1 VLPRRS
7 TLIFAALVALTSA
20 TTACGVSSRT
30 FPSVLPTNG
39 QQSEILADDGSVIT
53 TLAGDQDREP
63 ISLDQI
69 PVLLQ
74 NAVIAIED
82 QRFWD
87 HNGIDPRGIL
97 RAAKA
102 NSSAGGV
109 SQGGS
114 TITQQYVRA
123 VLLTPKRTFQRKI
136 EEASLAL
143 QMERSYSK
151 KYILEQYLNTIYFGN
166 RAYGVEVAA
175 KTYFGYGVD
184 DPTHPL
190 SLPQAALLA
199 AILNGPTVFDPYKHA
214 DLAIKRR
221 NLVLTKMAQ
230 LGYIT
235 PSQESDAEATPI
247 GVVPKGS
254 SNATPQ
260 TYPAAHFVDEVKR
273 FIRTDKAFGAT
284 EADRDDLLANGGLRI
299 YTTVDLTMQA
309 QAEAAVKQ
317 VYPNQARAI
326 TDPRKDPDV
335 GLVAL
340 DPRTGYVKA
349 MVGGYNFFDTN
360 NAIHSYAQVNLADS
374 GRQVGSTFKPIAL
387 AAAVSNGIKMSDVYP
402 SPGATVIR
410 IPGYPAWTVSGDA
423 LGRASL
429 TQCVIHSANTCF
441 ANLMADKRVLPP
453 RVAQYAAMMGIDT
466 NPAHGFDVV
475 PSEVLGTN
483 NTTVLQMTGAYDTFD
498 NNGIFVPPVLV
509 TKVVRADGTVV
520 YQNAHTQR
528 KVLEPDQAASITSAL
543 EGVLTSGTAA
553 GRGIGRPAAGK
564 TGTTQ
569 GNTDAWFIG
578 YTPQLVTGVWTGYA
592 TPLST
597 RRGAIGRLRQLPGVG
612 AKMAAPVWQAFMKV
626 ALANVPP
633 TDFTAPTGAT
643 PGSTTTTVP
652 KGNQDIFQLESGA
665 PKLVTMPAL
674 APGNTNDAS
683 AKAKRQGL
691 HLRRVDATGAPG
703 TLPGQ
708 VLAQSPAAGSKV
720 PSDSDVTIEA
730 TPGNPP
736 PTAPIP
742 DVTGQLLAAG
752 QSALTTGGWTIASVL
767 TNAPPPGYL
776 LANGQV
782 PASGQIWSIS
792 PAVGTVSPDGN
803 LTLSVVP

>member
-1 VLPRRS
+1 
-7 TLIFAALVALTSA
+7 
-20 TTACGVSSRT
+20 
-30 FPSVLPTNG
+30 
-39 QQSEILADDGSVIT
+39 
-53 TLAGDQDREP
+53 
-63 ISLDQI
+63 
-69 PVLLQ
+69 
-74 NAVIAIED
+74 
-82 QRFWD
+82 
-87 HNGIDPRGIL
+87 
-97 RAAKA
+97 
-102 NSSAGGV
+102 
-109 SQGGS
+109 
-114 TITQQYVRA
+114 VRA

-151 KYILEQYLNTIYFGN
+151 QYILEQYLNTIYFGN
-166 RAYGVEVAA
+166 RAYGVQVASQ
-175 KTYFGYGVD
+175 TYFGVGVD
-184 DPTHPL
+184 DPAHPL
-190 SLPQAALLA
+190 SLSQCALLA

-214 DLAIKRR
+214 DLALKRR
-221 NLVLTKMAQ
+221 NLVLEKMGQ
-230 LGYIT
+230 LGYIS
-235 PSQESDAEATPI
+235 PSQEATAKADPI

-254 SNATPQ
+254 GTASPQ

-273 FIRTDKAFGAT
+273 FIRTNKAFGAT

-317 VYPNQARAI
+317 VYPDQARAI

-387 AAAVSNGIKMSDVYP
+387 AAALSNGIKITDVYP
-402 SPGATVIR
+402 APGSTVIK
-410 IPGYPAWTVSGDA
+410 IPNYTPWSVSGDA
-423 LGRASL
+423 LGRATL
-429 TQCVIHSANTCF
+429 KECVIQSANTCF
-441 ANLMADKRVLPP
+441 ANLVADKRVLPP
-453 RVAQYAAMMGIDT
+453 RITQYATMMGIDT
-466 NPAHGFDVV
+466 THGFDTV

-483 NTTVLQMTGAYDTFD
+483 NNTVLQMTGAYDTFD

-509 TKVVRADGTVV
+509 TKVVRADGSVV
-520 YQNAHTQR
+520 YQNTHTQR
-528 KVLEPDQAASITSAL
+528 KVLEPEQAAAITDAL

-553 GRGIGRPAAGK
+553 GRGIDRPAAGK

-592 TPLST
+592 TPLPT
-597 RRGAIGRLRQLPGVG
+597 KRGAIGRLRQLPGVG
-612 AKMAAPVWQAFMKV
+612 AKMAAPVWQAFMKT
-626 ALANVPP
+626 ALAGVPP
-633 TDFTAPTGAT
+633 TGFTTPTGAT

-652 KGNQDIFQLESGA
+652 KGNTQIFQLEAGA
-665 PKLVTMPAL
+665 PKLVSMPAL
-674 APGNTNDAS
+674 APGNTNDAA

-691 HLRRVDATGAPG
+691 HLRRVDEASPG
-703 TLPGQ
+703 TLPGT

-720 PSDSDVTIEA
+720 PIGSDITIEA

-742 DVTGQLLAAG
+742 DLLGQAGAAA
-752 QSALTTGGWTIASVL
+752 QATLTAGGWTVTSISA
-767 TNAPPPGYL
+767 APPPAGFL
-776 LANGQV
+776 LASGVAPVSGQV
-782 PASGQIWSIS
+782 WAMS
-792 PAVGTVSPDGN
+792 PAIGSVSPDGN
-803 LTLSVVP
+803 VALGVVP

>member
-1 VLPRRS
+1 V
-7 TLIFAALVALTSA
+7 FAALLALSTS
-20 TTACGVSSRT
+20 CGVSART

-39 QQSEILADDGSVIT
+39 QQSVILSDDGTVIT
-53 TLAGDQDREP
+53 TLSGDQDREP
-63 ISLDQI
+63 ITLDQI
-69 PVLLQ
+69 PVILQ

-166 RAYGVEVAA
+166 RAYGVQVAA

-184 DPTHPL
+184 DPAHPL
-190 SLPQAALLA
+190 SLAQAALLA

-214 DLAIKRR
+214 DLAITRR
-221 NLVLTKMAQ
+221 NLVLTKMSQ

-235 PSQESDAEATPI
+235 PSQRAEAEAEPI

-254 SNATPQ
+254 STATPQ

-273 FIRTDKAFGAT
+273 FVRTNKAFGAT

-340 DPRTGYVKA
+340 DPLTGYVKA

-402 SPGATVIR
+402 SPGSTVIR
-410 IPGYPAWTVSGDA
+410 IPGYSPWTVSGDA

-429 TQCVIHSANTCF
+429 TQCIIHSANTCF
-441 ANLMADKRVLPP
+441 ANLVADKRVLPT
-453 RVAQYAAMMGIDT
+453 RVTQYASMMGIDT
-466 NPAHGFDVV
+466 NPKQFDTV

-520 YQNAHTQR
+520 YQNTHTQR
-528 KVLEPDQAASITSAL
+528 KVLEPDQAASITAGL

-633 TDFTAPTGAT
+633 TDFTTPTGAT

-652 KGNQDIFQLESGA
+652 KGNTDIFQLQTGT
-665 PKLVTMPAL
+665 PKLVAMPAL
-674 APGNTNDAS
+674 TPGNTNDAS

-691 HLRRVDATGAPG
+691 HLKRIDATGAPG

-720 PSDSDVTIEA
+720 PIGSDITIEA
-730 TPGNPP
+730 TAGNPP

-742 DVTGQLLAAG
+742 DVTGQAAADA
-752 QSALTTGGWTIASVL
+752 QNALTAGGWTVTAA
-767 TNAPPPGYL
+767 TPAPPPAGFL
-776 LANGQV
+776 LANGQ
-782 PASGQIWSIS
+782 PPISGQVWAVT

-803 LTLSVVP
+803 VTLSVTP